1 MGLVALLDGTLVDSD
16 SEAWRHETE
25 ARAISRLPSLALRR
39 SWLEDI
45 AFKRGNADADRLRQT
60 IAEIWQHAQRGG

>member
-1 MGLVALLDGTLVDSD
+1 MGLVALLDGTLVESD
-16 SEAWRHETE
+16 SEAWRHLCE

-45 AFKRGNADADRLRQT
+45 AFKRGNAEADRLRKT
-60 IAEIWQHAQRGG
+60 IADIWEKERQ